1 MNSKDEF
8 KEFLT
13 KLKELLSEL
22 SAFVEIKRDISSNL
36 AETSALQKKQS
47 EINGTIS
54 KYSSVDKEVIQVS
67 LFKKVNKKDI
77 MKDLENQLKDVNP
90 F

>member
-54 KYSSVDKEVIQVS
+54 KYSSASRAIKGCSIAVRIELS
-67 LFKKVNKKDI
+67 
-77 MKDLENQLKDVNP
+77 
-90 F
+90 